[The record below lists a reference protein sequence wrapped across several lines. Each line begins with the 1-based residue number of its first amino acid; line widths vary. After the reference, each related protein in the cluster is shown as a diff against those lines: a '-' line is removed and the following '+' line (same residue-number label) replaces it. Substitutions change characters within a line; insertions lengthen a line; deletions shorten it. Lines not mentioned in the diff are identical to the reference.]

1 MLGVRTPC
9 SATGFTTAANAR
21 QRLQTGAKTH
31 PESVLPWTLEQLD
44 HLERSS
50 LLQDDGEP
58 ALLGFSC
65 TVTLQLW
72 SDE

>member
-1 MLGVRTPC
+1 MLHVRTPC
-9 SATGFTTAANAR
+9 SAAGFTTAENAR
-21 QRLQTGAKTH
+21 QWLKTGAKTH

-44 HLERSS
+44 HLERSA

-58 ALLGFSC
+58 ALLCFSC

-72 SDE
+72 SVQ

>member
-1 MLGVRTPC
+1 MLHVRTPC
-9 SATGFTTAANAR
+9 SATGFTTAENAR
-21 QRLQTGAKTH
+21 RRLKTGAETH
-31 PESVLPWTLEQLD
+31 PESVLPWALEQLD

-58 ALLGFSC
+58 ALLCFSR

-72 SDE
+72 SVE